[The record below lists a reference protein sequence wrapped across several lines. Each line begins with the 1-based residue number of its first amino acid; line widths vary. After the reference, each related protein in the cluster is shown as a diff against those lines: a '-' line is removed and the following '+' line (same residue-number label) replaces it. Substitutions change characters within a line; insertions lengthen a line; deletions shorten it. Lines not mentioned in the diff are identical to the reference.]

1 MIKYYLNQTY
11 FFHLYQSL
19 NQKKIPVLVQNVN
32 QLIALYKMIQK
43 THIPVWFDKAEIILK
58 NEKNQ
63 VLIEKSSK
71 TLKQD
76 VSWCFKIAN
85 QKEYVFVLSL
95 LINFKWTQL
104 LEKFNNSPRI
114 AYKVKDI
121 SDNNIKRNSLT
132 KYINILLESNNY
144 QP

>member
-1 MIKYYLNQTY
+1 MK
-11 FFHLYQSL
+11 
-19 NQKKIPVLVQNVN
+19 
-32 QLIALYKMIQK
+32 
-43 THIPVWFDKAEIILK
+43 
-58 NEKNQ
+58 KNQ

-132 KYINILLESNNY
+132 KYINILLESNNC